1 VADSEGFKP
10 PASWTSGGL
19 GKKERN
25 RVMIDLQDAEEAR
38 VVAAL
43 FTKHGWRVVQPQ
55 ADTLV
60 EFLENPGI
68 LFVSDSPSEL
78 DIVAAAA
85 EFCVVV
91 YVRAEADEVSVDD
104 ADWMVDRPLETS
116 LLPFAL
122 ARPK

>member
-1 VADSEGFKP
+1 MAASEGFRP

-25 RVMIDLQDAEEAR
+25 RVMVDLQDAEEAQA
-38 VVAAL
+38 VAAL
-43 FTKHGWRVVQPQ
+43 FTKHGWRVVRPQ

-68 LFVSDSPSEL
+68 LFVSDSASEL
-78 DIVAAAA
+78 DIVASAA

-91 YVRAEADEVSVDD
+91 YVRGEADEAPVDD
-104 ADWMVDRPLETS
+104 ADWIVDRPLDTS